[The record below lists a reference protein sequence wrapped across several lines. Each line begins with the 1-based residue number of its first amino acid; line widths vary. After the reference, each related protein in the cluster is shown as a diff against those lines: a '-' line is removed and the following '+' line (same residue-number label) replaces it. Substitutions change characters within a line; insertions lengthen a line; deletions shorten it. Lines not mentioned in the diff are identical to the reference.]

1 MILQILTLFGA
12 LGLLLYGM
20 GILTAGAQKS
30 TGPLLRRYPDLMAR
44 STAKQVAF
52 GIGYTSLLQSSSATT
67 IIAVGFVNA
76 GMLTLVQSIGVIM
89 GANIGTTVTAWLF
102 TIFGFHLEATW
113 STFQILRA
121 GFLMTMLKNPKIK
134 NIGEYVLGFAIM
146 FIGLF
151 FLRSAFPADS
161 PALDGLFDKLS
172 GFGFWS
178 VLIYFIISIL
188 LTVCLQSSAVT
199 MAFTLMLTYS
209 GLISFEMAAAMV
221 LGENLGTTLT
231 ANIAARKADVQARRA
246 ALTHILFNLIGV
258 VIILTVFPLCLKGVK
273 ALIDL
278 FPIANPAL
286 ADLYAIALFHTLFNL
301 LTTLLLLPFRE
312 KLAALVVRMIAE
324 PEKKD
329 EPFRLRHISTWRI
342 ASPAIAIEQTYREVL
357 DFAQAA
363 FDGFQYVKRML
374 TVTDADK
381 FELYR
386 TKLIHCE
393 EITDKYEYELA
404 AFLSKLSAEN
414 TSSEENQEIKSL
426 YRVISELESLGDS
439 CENISRLFVRL
450 RTHTKGFNEES
461 SSKLALLIGKVNQA
475 FVAMIT
481 NLKAAQQGT
490 LTSIDNAITIEQGIN
505 ETRDVLR
512 EEGILQI
519 ERQSGNYQSM
529 NYYLDMLE
537 QLEAMGDFIINVSQ
551 SILKVKEQDV

>member
-113 STFQILRA
+113 FTFPILLA

-273 ALIDL
+273 AIIDL

>member
-30 TGPLLRRYPDLMAR
+30 TGPLLRRYPELMAR
-44 STAKQVAF
+44 STVKQVAF

-76 GMLTLVQSIGVIM
+76 GMLSLVQSIGVIM

-102 TIFGFHLEATW
+102 TIFGFHLDATW
-113 STFQILRA
+113 FTFPILLV
-121 GFLMTMLKNPKIK
+121 GFLMTMLKSPKIK
-134 NIGEYVLGFAIM
+134 NIGEYVLGIGIM
-146 FIGLF
+146 FIGLY

-161 PALDGLFDKLS
+161 PALDGLFDQLS

-246 ALTHILFNLIGV
+246 ALTHSLFNLIGV
-258 VIILTVFPLCLKGVK
+258 VIVLIVFPLCLKGVR
-273 ALIDL
+273 AIIGL
-278 FPIANPAL
+278 FPIENPAL
-286 ADLYAIALFHTLFNL
+286 ASLYGIALFHTLFNL
-301 LTTLLLLPFRE
+301 LTTFLLLPFRE

-342 ASPAIAIEQTYREVL
+342 ASPAIAIEQTYKEVL
-357 DFAQAA
+357 DFAQFAY
-363 FDGFQYVKRML
+363 DNFQYVKLML
-374 TVTDADK
+374 TVKDADK
-381 FELYR
+381 FEVYR
-386 TKLIHCE
+386 TKLIQCE

-404 AFLSKLSAEN
+404 AFLSKLSAEK
-414 TSSEENQEIKSL
+414 TSPEENQEIKAL

-450 RTHTKGFNEES
+450 KTHTKGFNKES

-490 LTSIDNAITIEQGIN
+490 LTQIDNAITIEQGIN

-551 SILKVKEQDV
+551 SVLKVKE

>member
-30 TGPLLRRYPDLMAR
+30 TGPMLRRFPELIAH

-52 GIGYTSLLQSSSATT
+52 GMGYTSLLQSSSATT

-89 GANIGTTVTAWLF
+89 GANIGTTITAWLF
-102 TIFGFHLEATW
+102 TIFGFHLDATW
-113 STFQILRA
+113 FTFPILLV

-161 PALDGLFDKLS
+161 PALDGLFDQLS

-188 LTVCLQSSAVT
+188 LTVCMQSSAVT

-258 VIILTVFPLCLKGVK
+258 VIVLACFPLCLKGVRS
-273 ALIDL
+273 IVGL
-278 FPIANPAL
+278 FPIENPVL
-286 ADLYAIALFHTLFNL
+286 SSLYGIALFHTLFNL

-312 KLAALVVRMIAE
+312 RLAALVVRIIAE

-404 AFLSKLSAEN
+404 AFLSKLSAEK
-414 TSSEENQEIKSL
+414 TSSEENQEIKAL
-426 YRVISELESLGDS
+426 YRVIGELESLGDS

-512 EEGILQI
+512 AEGILQI

-551 SILKVKEQDV
+551 SVLKVKE